1 MPVKR
6 ITGLSLGLLLMAG
19 AGCTRWQYTYP
30 LPAPGEAPRTFGAGR
45 VTTVDGGT
53 MLVLRDV
60 EVTPDS
66 VIGWQG
72 ETEGRRQRIAVH
84 RSQVLVFDRRVTD
97 PWKTAGASV
106 LALVTVYIALVAYY
120 IATLEI

>member
-1 MPVKR
+1 MTR
-6 ITGLSLGLLLMAG
+6 AARLSLGLLLAIGAG
-19 AGCTRWQYTYP
+19 GCTRWQYTYP

-45 VTTVDGGT
+45 VTTVEGGT

-60 EVTPDS
+60 TITPDS

-72 ETEGRRQRIAVH
+72 ETGGQRERVAVH

-97 PWKTAGASV
+97 HWRTGSAFLLGVATV
-106 LALVTVYIALVAYY
+106 WATLAVYFLVTVQV
-120 IATLEI
+120 